1 MIETFSTWL
10 FGTACVLLI
19 LNEIYFSLLQYLS
32 ISSIYKIA
40 GDFLNHRYYRPWA
53 AKPIVIPA
61 TREMMTELS
70 EATVLSQRAV
80 YADMFGFRHT
90 LNNLDHNEINTRKSR
105 LFSRVLQVRVPAQ
118 FRELYPCLYR
128 NLKAF
133 LDMEIQA
140 GGTLAL
146 ALSTVSNLG
155 VEQEG
160 IASAGLASLSER
172 LLSRLMGVWFFG
184 ENITSDPHFCDAL
197 LSHPR
202 QIKACAAAFQLTPK
216 WLASPV
222 HTIITR
228 RGKAMHL
235 IQNTLIDLLTARL
248 ETWDEPPETKK
259 LTLLYHLFELS
270 EPNRDYWT
278 PETLSQSIL
287 GLWLAASHQPWVN
300 LHAILL
306 ELCVRP
312 EWQDVLCKEALE
324 HQDDLASKIDQLPL
338 LDSFMRE
345 TARFNSLDKV
355 AIRRKAL
362 ADYTFSLGSPVVRAG
377 SILCV
382 SSYDQ
387 TRNDKIYPDPE
398 QFDGMRFLNG
408 RCKDKSSR
416 FADVSENHL
425 IWGYGSL
432 ACPGRHASSFI
443 LKMTIVHL
451 VTSYTM
457 RLADVNAP
465 RWWSWED
472 FTIPYAST
480 RVLFSKRET
489 SGLPC

>member
-1 MIETFSTWL
+1 MIETLSTWL

-19 LNEIYFSLLQYLS
+19 LNEIYFSLFQYLAT
-32 ISSIYKIA
+32 SSIQKIA

-80 YADMFGFRHT
+80 YADMFGFKHT

-128 NLKAF
+128 HLRAF
-133 LDMEIQA
+133 LDMELQA
-140 GGTLAL
+140 EEGT
-146 ALSTVSNLG
+146 
-155 VEQEG
+155 
-160 IASAGLASLSER
+160 ASARIASLSER

-184 ENITSDPHFCDAL
+184 ENITSDPQFCDDL
-197 LSHPR
+197 LNHPR

-216 WLASPV
+216 WLSSLV

-228 RGKAMHL
+228 RGKAMHQ
-235 IQNTLIDLLTARL
+235 IQDTLIDLLAARL
-248 ETWDEPPETKK
+248 ETWDETPETKK

-306 ELCVRP
+306 ELCARP

-362 ADYTFSLGSPVVRAG
+362 TDYTFSTGSPVVRAG

-387 TRNDKIYPDPE
+387 TRNGKIYPHPE

-408 RCKDKSSR
+408 RCKDKLPR

-443 LKMTIVHL
+443 LKMIIVHL

-457 RLADVNAP
+457 RLADPNAP

-489 SGLPC
+489 SGPPC